1 MFPQEIPV
9 INLRLIRLITVINMS
24 GQFPNQ
30 SYLILHLR
38 LHLPKCNICKTIE
51 HGNNQTA
58 QKATQGPKL
67 LGGDRKKRQSY
78 ISAQARFSNDPAF

>member
-1 MFPQEIPV
+1 
-9 INLRLIRLITVINMS
+9 MS

-51 HGNNQTA
+51 HGNSQTA
-58 QKATQGPKL
+58 QKATQGPKQ
-67 LGGDRKKRQSY
+67 LGGDRKKRRLTFQP
-78 ISAQARFSNDPAF
+78 QQVFPNDPAF